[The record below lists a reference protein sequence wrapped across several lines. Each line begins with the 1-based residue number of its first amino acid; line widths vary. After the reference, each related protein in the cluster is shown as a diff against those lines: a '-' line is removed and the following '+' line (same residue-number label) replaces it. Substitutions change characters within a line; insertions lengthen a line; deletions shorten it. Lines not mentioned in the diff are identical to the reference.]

1 MKLYITKASDFVNL
15 RGAELLTVERRTRLE
30 KYNIIEDKQ
39 RCLAAGLL
47 LRFAMGESAGHI
59 EHTAKGKPFLKEGPC
74 FNLSHSGEY
83 VILAV
88 SENEV
93 GADIERIGPYKEKL
107 VRRCCTEDEFTW
119 LSLREGTAFYRLWT
133 GKEAVMK
140 VTGYGL
146 SMDPGSFSL
155 SPAED
160 GVYEVSGRAWYLCWP
175 ELFEG
180 YSICIASSAKEDIE
194 LVYLSEKE
202 LISEV

>member
-1 MKLYITKASDFVNL
+1 MKLYIAKASDFVSL
-15 RGAELLTVERRTRLE
+15 RGVELLTAERRTRLE
-30 KYNIIEDKQ
+30 KYNIIADKQ

-47 LRFAMGESAGHI
+47 LRFALGERAKYI
-59 EHTAKGKPFLKEGPC
+59 EYAEKAKPILLGGPY
-74 FNLSHSGEY
+74 FNLSHSGDY

-107 VRRCCTEDEFTW
+107 VRRCCTEDELSW

-140 VTGYGL
+140 ATSYGL

-160 GVYEVSGRAWYLCWP
+160 GIYVVSGRAWYLCWP